1 MYREQRD
8 ALAAELH
15 RLAGDRVRLTV
26 PDQGMHV
33 LADLGADVSDVD
45 LVRAAAADG
54 RAAAADGRAAAA
66 PEQGVVAR
74 AISPW
79 YRKAPRRSALML
91 GFTGFTREEIVAA
104 AARLARTIERAPRRS
119 TR

>member
-1 MYREQRD
+1 MGHILRMRLMYREQRD
-8 ALAAELH
+8 ALAAA
-15 RLAGDRVRLTV
+15 LAGRVRLTV

-33 LADLGADVSDVD
+33 LADLDDGVSDVD
-45 LVRAAAADG
+45 VVGLAHADG
-54 RAAAADGRAAAA
+54 I
-66 PEQGVVAR
+66 VAR

-91 GFTGFTREEIVAA
+91 GFTGFTREAIVTAA
-104 AARLARTIERAPRRS
+104 PRLARIIERAPRRS